1 MDWYFGA
8 LKKYTEFSGRASRKE
23 FWLFTLF
30 NTLAYLIL
38 GIVGLVLDLPL
49 GLLYALG
56 TWLPVISIQVRRL
69 HDTNH
74 SGGWWWLALLPIIGT
89 IIVFVWT
96 VSRGTEGDNDY
107 GPDPL
112 AVAALDARPRPQA
125 ILKPSTELPTTRVVR
140 QGSMA
145 DELKKLSELRASGV
159 LTEAEFEEQKS
170 KLLESD

>member
-1 MDWYFGA
+1 VKWYFGA

-49 GLLYALG
+49 GLLYGLG
-56 TWLPVISIQVRRL
+56 TWLPVISVQVRRL
-69 HDTNH
+69 HDTNR
-74 SGGWWWLALLPIIGT
+74 SGWCWWLVLLPLIGF
-89 IIVFVWT
+89 IIVFVWM

-112 AVAALDARPRPQA
+112 YGS
-125 ILKPSTELPTTRVVR
+125 KTSTL
-140 QGSMA
+140 
-145 DELKKLSELRASGV
+145 
-159 LTEAEFEEQKS
+159 
-170 KLLESD
+170 

>member
-1 MDWYFGA
+1 MSEGKFWAGTTMLAPARARIAKDHYMEWYLGP
-8 LKKYTEFSGRASRKE
+8 LKKYAEFSGRASRKE

-69 HDTNH
+69 HDTNR
-74 SGGWWWLALLPIIGT
+74 SGWWWWLVLLPLIGF
-89 IIVFVWT
+89 IIVFVWM

-112 AVAALDARPRPQA
+112 SGS
-125 ILKPSTELPTTRVVR
+125 KTSTP
-140 QGSMA
+140 
-145 DELKKLSELRASGV
+145 
-159 LTEAEFEEQKS
+159 
-170 KLLESD
+170 